1 MTVRR
6 ITEIGNPVLRMT
18 SLPVAEEDFGTEP
31 LMGFVQDLVDTMRDY
46 DGVGIAAPQVGI
58 PARIFAIEVRVP
70 DADREAE
77 PFPLTIVMNPE
88 LELLEERIHPG
99 WEGCL
104 SVEGLRGVVPRA
116 RHARL
121 MGRSLS
127 GGPIE
132 LELIGFPAVIAQHEH
147 DHLDGLVYLDRMPDL
162 SSLATVRELARRAP
176 TAQAEPE

>member
-1 MTVRR
+1 MTIRR

-18 SLPVAEEDFGTEP
+18 SLPVAEDDFGTEP

-46 DGVGIAAPQVGI
+46 EGVGIAAPQVGV

-70 DADREAE
+70 DADRDAQQ
-77 PFPLTIVMNPE
+77 FPLTIVMNPE
-88 LELLEERIHPG
+88 LELLEERVHPG

-104 SVEGLRGVVPRA
+104 SVEGLRGVVLRA

-121 MGRSLS
+121 TGRSAS
-127 GGPIE
+127 GSPVD
-132 LELIGFPAVIAQHEH
+132 LELTGFPAVVAQHEN

-162 SSLATVRELARRAP
+162 LSLATVRELARRVPAV
-176 TAQAEPE
+176 ADPE

>member
-18 SLPVAEEDFGTEP
+18 SMPVSEDDFGSDP

-46 DGVGIAAPQVGI
+46 DGVGIAAPQVGV
-58 PARIFAIEVRVP
+58 PARIFAIEVRAP
-70 DADREAE
+70 DAARDAE
-77 PFPLTIVMNPE
+77 PFPLTVVLNPS
-88 LELLEERIHPG
+88 LELLEERVHPG

-116 RHARL
+116 RHARVT
-121 MGRSLS
+121 GRSVS
-127 GGPIE
+127 GARVE
-132 LELIGFPAVIAQHEH
+132 LELSGFPAVVAQHEN

-162 SSLATVRELARRAP
+162 SSLATVRELARRVTEAP
-176 TAQAEPE
+176 D